1 MEMKRAGLFAAVF
14 CVVSL
19 IAAAPVS
26 ANSWGLKGA
35 LYRAVAS
42 THTWDDYSVVGE
54 QGENFALMGAR
65 YHNALFYA
73 EDHAHLQVYHTA
85 VWQPEDH
92 VRQSIQQTDDGLI
105 LSAGSERYTFRR
117 EEGRYALVE
126 AKLDGATVFTE
137 RSEDYGSSDVYW
149 FSDGNRRAFYRATP
163 LWLEDF
169 NIRLFPRTVD
179 DVLAVNHMRAALES
193 GMNCLEYRDS
203 WRRESHVGEKTAP
216 VYSAP
221 FGESAWRAAKGK
233 AAVGLK
239 GELFTLR
246 GYTNGHGEAWTCV
259 MYDVSERTSRIG
271 WVRNT
276 LLGDAARGEPLD
288 ETWVRML
295 NVDVRAARDTFLTDD
310 PFVSQ
315 FAQLSVPKGTTFQCM
330 GMLGNDWAYVS
341 AEVSAKNTFTD
352 GGAIVWGFV
361 PLRDL
366 TLMEAEI
373 QYDVMQRLEGA
384 WYMTAGGSMA
394 EDALILHADGTY
406 ESGYTVYRED
416 GGEAGVALTYTGTW
430 YVTRYNDFQNKYWY
444 PAEYEI
450 TLLLDDGRANVKAL
464 SLDEN
469 GFSLMNAEG
478 GGGYERAAGGVYSG
492 ASSES

>member
-1 MEMKRAGLFAAVF
+1 MKMKRAGLFAAVL
-14 CVVSL
+14 CAVSL
-19 IAAAPVS
+19 IAAVPVS

-42 THTWDDYSVVGE
+42 THTWDDYSVVGG

-126 AKLDGATVFTE
+126 AKMDGATVFTE
-137 RSEDYGSSDVYW
+137 RSEDYGGSDVYW
-149 FSDGNRRAFYRATP
+149 FSDGNRRVFYRATP

-246 GYTNGHGEAWTCV
+246 GYTNGDGEAWTCV

-271 WVRNT
+271 WVKNT
-276 LLGDAARGEPLD
+276 LLGDAALGEPLD

-366 TLMEAEI
+366 ILMEDEI

-384 WYMTAGGSMA
+384 WYMTAGGNMA
-394 EDALILHADGTY
+394 EDVLILHADGTY

-430 YVTRYNDFQNKYWY
+430 YVTRYNNFQNKYWY

-450 TLLLDDGRANVKAL
+450 TLLLDNGRANVKAL
-464 SLDEN
+464 SLHEN

-478 GGGYERAAGGVYSG
+478 GGGYERAADGVYSG

>member
-1 MEMKRAGLFAAVF
+1 MKMKRAGLFAAVL
-14 CVVSL
+14 CVASL

-42 THTWDDYSVVGE
+42 THTWDDYSVVGG
-54 QGENFALMGAR
+54 QGEDFALMGAR

-73 EDHAHLQVYHTA
+73 EDNAHLQVYHTA

-137 RSEDYGSSDVYW
+137 RSEDYGGSDVYW

-193 GMNCLEYRDS
+193 GINCLEYRDS

-239 GELFTLR
+239 GEFWTLR
-246 GYTNGHGEAWTCV
+246 GYTNGDGEAWTCV

-271 WVRNT
+271 WVKNT
-276 LLGDAARGEPLD
+276 LLGDAALGEPLD

-330 GMLGNDWAYVS
+330 GMLGNDWAYVT

-366 TLMEAEI
+366 ILMEDEI
-373 QYDVMQRLEGA
+373 QYDVMQQLEGA
-384 WYMTAGGSMA
+384 WYMTAGGNMA

-416 GGEAGVALTYTGTW
+416 GGETGVALAYTGTW

-478 GGGYERAAGGVYSG
+478 GGGYERAAGGVYSS